1 MTILRSTL
9 IAERL
14 RELADHAREVAA
26 LMSGEDHPGHVNHAR
41 ARLIDDEATRFDAWA
56 NLIEQDAA

>member
-1 MTILRSTL
+1 MMLRTTL

-26 LMSGEDHPGHVNHAR
+26 LMGAEDHPGHVNHAR
-41 ARLIDDEATRFDAWA
+41 AKLIDDEATRYDKWA
-56 NLIEQDAA
+56 DMIETGEQ